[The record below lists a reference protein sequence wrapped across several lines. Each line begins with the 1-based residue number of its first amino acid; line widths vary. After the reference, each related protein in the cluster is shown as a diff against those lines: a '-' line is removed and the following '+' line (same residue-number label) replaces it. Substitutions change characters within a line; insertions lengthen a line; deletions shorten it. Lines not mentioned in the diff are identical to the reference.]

1 MTLLQ
6 RSDLISADVNTKI
19 NRDDF
24 DRFVKIIFFL
34 FFLID
39 YNELK
44 YTGRETSSFF
54 FFFDSNEIF

>member
-19 NRDDF
+19 DRDDF

-54 FFFDSNEIF
+54 FFDSNEIF